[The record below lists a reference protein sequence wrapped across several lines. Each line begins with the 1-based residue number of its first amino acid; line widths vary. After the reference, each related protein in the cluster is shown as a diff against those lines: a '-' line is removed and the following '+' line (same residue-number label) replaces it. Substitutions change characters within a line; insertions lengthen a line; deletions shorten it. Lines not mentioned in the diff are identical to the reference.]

1 MTSIHQRS
9 DSQVMASLYLYDPSL
24 AAACVFIV
32 LFSST
37 LAAHA
42 IFLCKKQ
49 TRFFIPFIVGIICE
63 ILGYVARAISAAQ
76 TPNWQVMPYA
86 LQSLMLLIAPSLLA
100 ASIYGMLG
108 RLIIL
113 SNGQGYSPVKPTIL
127 TKVFITSD
135 IISFLVQSGGG
146 GILTNAKSPSK
157 IQLGENVILVGL
169 FIQLVGF
176 ALFIAVT
183 AVFHWRIFQERGQN
197 LRYAASWEKFLWV
210 LYGISVLVLIRSLFR
225 VIEYIQGYNGY
236 LQTTEVFL
244 YVFDA
249 ALIFLV
255 TFLLAVFHPSK
266 VMTVDEDGNV
276 ISAEGSHELRSFAS
290 LRTSSAQDLSASWA
304 PKSTHEREYGGH

>member
-9 DSQVMASLYLYDPSL
+9 DSQVMASLCLYDPSL

-42 IFLCKKQ
+42 IFLYKKQ
-49 TRFFIPFIVGIICE
+49 TRFFIPFIIGIICE

-76 TPNWQVMPYA
+76 TPNWQVASSFYQMA
-86 LQSLMLLIAPSLLA
+86 KTA
-100 ASIYGMLG
+100 ARSSRRFL
-108 RLIIL
+108 R
-113 SNGQGYSPVKPTIL
+113 
-127 TKVFITSD
+127 KVFITSD
-135 IISFLVQSGGG
+135 ILSFLVQSGGG

-157 IQLGENVILVGL
+157 IQLGENVIIVGL

-183 AVFHWRIFQERGQN
+183 AVFHWRISQERGQN

-210 LYGISVLVLIRSLFR
+210 LYGVSVLVLIRSLFR
-225 VIEYIQGYNGY
+225 VIEYIQGYNRY
-236 LQTTEVFL
+236 LQTTEAFL

-255 TFLLAVFHPSK
+255 TFILAVFHPSK
-266 VMTVDEDGNV
+266 VMTVDEGGNF
-276 ISAEGSHELRSFAS
+276 ISAERSQELRSFVS
-290 LRTSSAQDLSASWA
+290 LGTSSAQDLSARWA